1 MSDRYL
7 LEMKNITKGF
17 PGVQALQSVDLA
29 VRSGTVHALM
39 GENGAGKSTLMKIL
53 DGLMQPDEGEIWIDG
68 VNVGPLTPK
77 KAAAHGVAMIHQ
89 ELSSVLNLSIAENI
103 FLGREPLLSY
113 GRGID
118 YKTMYEKAAE
128 YMQRMNIKYPPT
140 TRMGD
145 ISVSIMQLVEICKA
159 LSCNAKIIVMDE
171 PTSAITENEV
181 DTLFA
186 CIEQLKQNGAAVIYI
201 THKLDELF
209 RIADE
214 VTVLRDGQWIGSSPA
229 SALDKNQVVSMMIGR
244 ELTDI
249 FPKEF
254 AEIKGEALRV
264 ERLSRKGV
272 FQDISFSVRHGEI
285 LGVAGLIGSG
295 RTEIMRCI
303 FGLDQASEGKL
314 FLDGRA
320 ISVHVPQDAL
330 QHGIAMV
337 PEDRK
342 LSGLVLGMS
351 IKKNITLAFLQEFV
365 RGIALS
371 EREETKRSQEII
383 DMLRIKTN
391 DANNRADSLSGGN
404 QQKIV
409 LGKWLISDINVLI
422 LDEPTRGVDVGAKSE
437 IHKIMCQLAKKGM
450 AIIMISSELPEVL
463 GMSDRIL
470 VMHEGKLKGEL
481 QREEASQEKIM
492 TMALGD

>member
-1 MSDRYL
+1 MTEQNML
-7 LEMKNITKGF
+7 QMKNITKGF
-17 PGVQALQSVDLA
+17 PGVQALRSVSLT
-29 VRSGTVHALM
+29 VRAGTVHALM

-53 DGLMQPDEGEIWIDG
+53 DGLIQPDEGEIWIG
-68 VNVGPLTPK
+68 SECVGALSPK

-89 ELSSVLNLSIAENI
+89 ELSAVLNLTIAENI

-118 YKTMYEKAAE
+118 YKTMYRQAAE
-128 YMQRMNIKYPPT
+128 YMQLMKIKYAPT
-140 TRMGD
+140 TKMGD
-145 ISVSIMQLVEICKA
+145 ISVSVMQLVEICKA

-171 PTSAITENEV
+171 PTSAITDNEV
-181 DTLFA
+181 DSLFE
-186 CIEQLKQNGAAVIYI
+186 CIKQLKQDGVAIIYI

-209 RIADE
+209 RIADD
-214 VTVLRDGQWIGSSPA
+214 VTVLRDGQWIGSAPA
-229 SALDKNQVVSMMIGR
+229 ASLTKNQVISMMIGR

-254 AEIKGEALRV
+254 AKITEEALRV
-264 ERLSRKGV
+264 ENLSRDGV
-272 FQDISFSVRHGEI
+272 FQNINFSVRHGEI

-303 FGLDQASEGKL
+303 FGLDQPTAGKL
-314 FLDGRA
+314 FLDGKE
-320 ISVHVPQDAL
+320 ISVSVPSDAL
-330 QHGIAMV
+330 KHGIAMV

-342 LSGLVLGMS
+342 LSGLVLGLS
-351 IKKNITLAFLQEFV
+351 IKKNITLAFLKKFV
-365 RGIALS
+365 HGLAISQRA
-371 EREETKRSQEII
+371 ETQRSQEII

-391 DANNRADSLSGGN
+391 DAGNRADSLSGGN

-437 IHKIMCQLAKKGM
+437 IHRIMCGLAQKGM

-470 VMHEGKLKGEL
+470 VMHEGRLKGQL
-481 QREEASQEKIM
+481 SRNEADQEKIM
-492 TMALGD
+492 KMALGD